1 MTKKKAP
8 KGLENLNSGIEKM
21 KDSCLIKLIVDE
33 VQKEG
38 VIGEEDTIMA
48 MILKI
53 MLRLVKNA
61 TPTSSNVV
69 ISDES
74 GGGKDWIIKCICN
87 VLLKHKDYF
96 HRSRL
101 TEKVFTYWH
110 AKEKG
115 FTWDGKVIHLEDPD
129 PEFLNSQAFK
139 VRASGE
145 TEETIIK
152 KQKAIDVKVRGKPVI
167 IVTSLTASMNIESVR
182 RWDSCRVDTS
192 DALTKKI
199 MRRNAMIES
208 GLIKIEKDEGLREA
222 IQHLQPKKVMIPYA
236 VAIAEALPS
245 LLGMRTQHHKF
256 LDYIKASAVLHQHQR
271 NKTKDGEIIAN
282 MFDYEYA
289 RFCFYKFGN
298 MKGVPLNIAEEKLI
312 DVLLQNSR
320 PMDVP
325 SILPQIDRG
334 STWLYEK
341 IDRLKE
347 LRCIK
352 EVYIYND
359 QMQKDTKHLV
369 ANERMAWKTLIG
381 GKEILKIYK
390 KVISGVFQT
399 YSGAIPVNEKH
410 LSNRRKTS
418 DFEGGIPEFQKCVYI
433 LLKDNNNISNNIYN
447 TYIQKNGIP
456 PSQQEKT
463 EIGKGTEKVRN
474 RGGMER
480 NSTLNDKIQQLRDFV
495 ERNKE
500 SGYSITKE
508 MLIKKFND
516 SFINKCIEKGILI
529 KNGDNYIC
537 T

>member
-1 MTKKKAP
+1 MSKKVP
-8 KGLENLNSGIEKM
+8 KGLEKLDSGLKKM
-21 KDSCLIKLIVDE
+21 KEPCLIKRIVDE

-48 MILKI
+48 VTLKI

-74 GGGKDWIIKCICN
+74 GGGKDWITKCICN
-87 VLLKHKDYF
+87 VLLKPKDYF

-110 AKEKG
+110 AKEKN

-152 KQKAIDVKVRGKPVI
+152 KQKAVDVKVVGKPVI

-192 DALTKKI
+192 DELTKQI
-199 MRRNAMIES
+199 MRRNALVES
-208 GLIKIEKDEGLREA
+208 GLLKIEKDEGLREA
-222 IQHLQPKKVMIPYA
+222 LQNLQPKKVVIPYA
-236 VAIAEALPS
+236 VAIAEALPC

-271 NKTKDGEIIAN
+271 KKTEDGEIIAN
-282 MFDYEYA
+282 IFDYEYA

-298 MKGVPLNIAEEKLI
+298 MKGVPLNIAEEHLL
-312 DVLLQNSR
+312 DVLLQNGH
-320 PMDVP
+320 PMDIQ

-334 STWLYEK
+334 STWLYDK

-347 LRCIK
+347 LKCIK

-359 QMQKDTKHLV
+359 QAQKDIKHLV
-369 ANERMAWKTLIG
+369 ANERMAWKTIIG
-381 GKEILKIYK
+381 GNEIIKEYK
-390 KVISGVFQT
+390 KMIDSGQFLGLF
-399 YSGAIPVNEKH
+399 GAFPVNKKD
-410 LSNRRKTS
+410 LSNGRKMS
-418 DFEGGIPEFQKCVYI
+418 DFEGGFPEFQKCVYI
-433 LLKDNNNISNNIYN
+433 VLKDNNNISNNIYN
-447 TYIQKNGIP
+447 TYIQKNGKP
-456 PSQQEKT
+456 PTQQE
-463 EIGKGTEKVRN
+463 EEGIGKG
-474 RGGMER
+474 MER
-480 NSTLNDKIQQLRDFV
+480 VRKAYGMDSKTLSQRLNELRTFV
-495 ERNKE
+495 ETNKE
-500 SGYSITKE
+500 GGYKITKK
-508 MLIKKFND
+508 MLVTKFD
-516 SFINKCIEKGILI
+516 EPFINKCIDKGILI
-529 KNGDNYIC
+529 KNGDEYIC